1 VRSTYCLFAIPLLTV
16 GSLLTVAEVNAAVV
30 GVVAPI
36 VVLFI
41 VVSTTGSAE
50 PVVPIVPN
58 NVLLIFTTILFPA
71 DKSKFVPDDN
81 AGIPI
86 PCIFKLQ
93 PRLRSPT
100 TPAPPATISAPVVVL
115 VLAVVPVTLSS
126 LNALGAFSTVMV
138 PDTVPDVF
146 A

>member
-1 VRSTYCLFAIPLLTV
+1 MFYNPNAIANATAVRSTYCLFAIPLLTV

-50 PVVPIVPN
+50 PVAPILPN
-58 NVLLIFTTILFPA
+58 NTSLIFTTILFPA

-81 AGIPI
+81 AGIPR
-86 PCIFKLQ
+86 P
-93 PRLRSPT
+93 
-100 TPAPPATISAPVVVL
+100 
-115 VLAVVPVTLSS
+115 
-126 LNALGAFSTVMV
+126 
-138 PDTVPDVF
+138 
-146 A
+146 